1 MDAATARQELPKT
14 ADQFVDQAAK
24 GPWPAFRANGA
35 IDSAAVMFL
44 RGLYEDASDDELGDL
59 SVEDFAALAHDF
71 WIWRAERE
79 CDEQCIRLR
88 HGVGV
93 GGKHLDRDILEI
105 AGPDMPFLVDS
116 VMGELA
122 DQGIPSLAMFHPLA
136 PSAKGKG
143 RDSLIQIHVPTL
155 SAQKSKELL
164 HGVRASLADVRDSVG
179 DFQAMRKRMLDCANE
194 LEKAKS
200 NAAPSDVAEGVELLR
215 WLAADKFTFL
225 GARDYQYVRDAKGGF
240 TPHEPDII
248 EGTCLGVLRDMDR
261 YVLRTTAEPMVLT
274 PELKRLVTEPTPLIV
289 AKSTLRAAFTAA
301 PPPIMSV

>member
-24 GPWPAFRANGA
+24 GPWPAFRTNGKL
-35 IDSAAVMFL
+35 DAAAEPLL

-79 CDEQCIRLR
+79 CDEQCVRIRQ
-88 HGVGV
+88 GVGV

-122 DQGIPSLAMFHPLA
+122 DQGIPSLAMFHPMA
-136 PSAKGKG
+136 PAAKGQG
-143 RDSLIQIHVPTL
+143 RDSLIQIHVPRL
-155 SAQKSKELL
+155 SALKSRELL
-164 HGVRASLADVRDSVG
+164 DGVRASLADVRVSVA
-179 DFQAMRKRMLDCANE
+179 DFQAMRKRMLDSADE

-200 NAAPSDVAEGVELLR
+200 NAAPSDVAEAVALLR

-225 GARDYQYVRDAKGGF
+225 GARDYQYVRDAKGAL
-240 TPHEPDII
+240 TPHEPD
-248 EGTCLGVLRDMDR
+248 
-261 YVLRTTAEPMVLT
+261 
-274 PELKRLVTEPTPLIV
+274 
-289 AKSTLRAAFTAA
+289 
-301 PPPIMSV
+301 